1 MPSMSKLMCRGK
13 AFTVNHVTKH
23 TYICCLHWLGEAGP
37 TEEFDVPF
45 KATFTPKELFK
56 ATKPKGKLPRE
67 WQSPAPTKQRRLCSN
82 TVPNSSKLENII
94 NEDDLE
100 EPKTRESSTQ
110 TNVSKHELSYKLE
123 P

>member
-1 MPSMSKLMCRGK
+1 MPSTGGRGK
-13 AFTVNHVTKH
+13 AFTVNRVTKH
-23 TYICCLHWLGEAGP
+23 TYICCFHWPEEGP

-56 ATKPKGKLPRE
+56 ATKPKRKLQRE
-67 WQSPAPTKQRRLCSN
+67 RQSPAPTKQRRLCSN
-82 TVPNSSKLENII
+82 TEPNSSKLENII

-110 TNVSKHELSYKLE
+110 TIMK
-123 P
+123 